1 MPEPATIYV
10 TDRAPMAANARKN
23 VDLVTRMTLCSP
35 ACPMARRAQRAE
47 WARWDAGFWHPAALR
62 VGTALRWHTTCVRT
76 DTRQCPGGHDL
87 DSERAA
93 MSDADTP
100 SSTEPERKKILV
112 VEDDPDIRKILQLFL
127 TEKGLHVKV
136 AEQPAAALE
145 ILEQGPVD
153 LILSDVRMPGMSGLE
168 LLRHLKERDPEI
180 QLVLM
185 TAYSSVQDAV
195 EAIQL
200 GAADYVEKPIDFRRL
215 ERVIA
220 GVLEK
225 RSLEHRTRILQE
237 RLRGCVVFEGMIARS
252 QRMLDTC
259 ALIER
264 LARYPTTALVT
275 GESGTG
281 KELVARA
288 LHRLSPLADR
298 SFVVCNCTTLAPT
311 LLESEL
317 FGHVRGS
324 FTGADRD
331 HKGLFETAH
340 GGTIFLDEIG
350 ELPLG
355 VQAKLL
361 RVLENREIK
370 RVGSPSPSQIDI
382 RVIAATNRNLAD
394 MVAQG
399 TFRDDLY
406 YRLNVGAIHLP
417 PLRSRSEDIEP
428 LCAHFIDTFNQ
439 KLGKRVAGVDS
450 AVLDLFLGAPWP
462 GNVRELGNVIERAM
476 IEAKGPVILVE
487 HLPPHLL
494 TLPVSHTSSALEP
507 PMPVAPDLTLEAAE
521 RDQIRRAL
529 EAAGGRRIAAA
540 RLLGL
545 SRRTLYR
552 KLDKYRID

>member
-1 MPEPATIYV
+1 
-10 TDRAPMAANARKN
+10 
-23 VDLVTRMTLCSP
+23 
-35 ACPMARRAQRAE
+35 
-47 WARWDAGFWHPAALR
+47 
-62 VGTALRWHTTCVRT
+62 
-76 DTRQCPGGHDL
+76 
-87 DSERAA
+87 
-93 MSDADTP
+93 
-100 SSTEPERKKILV
+100 
-112 VEDDPDIRKILQLFL
+112 
-127 TEKGLHVKV
+127 
-136 AEQPAAALE
+136 
-145 ILEQGPVD
+145 
-153 LILSDVRMPGMSGLE
+153 
-168 LLRHLKERDPEI
+168 
-180 QLVLM
+180 
-185 TAYSSVQDAV
+185 
-195 EAIQL
+195 
-200 GAADYVEKPIDFRRL
+200 VEKPIDFRRL

-220 GVLEK
+220 AVLEK
-225 RSLEHRTRILQE
+225 RSLEDRTRILQQ
-237 RLRGCVVFEGMIARS
+237 RLKGCVVFEGMIARS
-252 QRMLDTC
+252 QQMLDVC

-288 LHRLSPLADR
+288 LHRLSPLKDK

-355 VQAKLL
+355 VQVKLL

-370 RVGSPSPSQIDI
+370 RVGSPHPIQIDI

-394 MVAQG
+394 IVAQG
-399 TFRDDLY
+399 AFRDDLY

-417 PLRSRSEDIEP
+417 PLRQRTEDIEP
-428 LCAHFIDTFNQ
+428 LCAHFIDVFNQ
-439 KLGKRVAGVDS
+439 KLGKRVAGLDS
-450 AVLDLFLGAPWP
+450 AVLDVFLRAPWP
-462 GNVRELGNVIERAM
+462 GNIRELANVIERAM
-476 IEAKGPVILVE
+476 IDTKGPVIMLE
-487 HLPPHLL
+487 ALPPHLL
-494 TLPVSHTSSALEP
+494 APPTGQVSTSIVPAAP
-507 PMPVAPDLTLEAAE
+507 PAPDLSLEAAE

-529 EAAGGRRIAAA
+529 DAAGGRRIAAA

-552 KLDKYRID
+552 KLDKYRIG